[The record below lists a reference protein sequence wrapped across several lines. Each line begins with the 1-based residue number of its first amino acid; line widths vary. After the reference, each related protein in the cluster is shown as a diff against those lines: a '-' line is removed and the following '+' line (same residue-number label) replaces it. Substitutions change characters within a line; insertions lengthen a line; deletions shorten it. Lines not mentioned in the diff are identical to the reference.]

1 MPDVDF
7 VEEIRQTE
15 QEADARIERARADAA
30 SRRDA
35 FRKKAEAQV
44 ADAYRKA
51 TVLREERMAEA
62 QEQYEKLLKEAGE
75 LEASGMPSLAEEELN
90 RIAGSVAERITTFLE
105 HR

>member
-30 SRRDA
+30 TRRDTC
-35 FRKKAEAQV
+35 RKKAEAQV

-51 TVLREERMAEA
+51 VALREKLMAEA
-62 QEQYEKLLKEAGE
+62 QEQYEKLLEEAGE
-75 LEASGMPSLAEEELN
+75 LGASDMPSLAEEELD
-90 RIAGSVAERITTFLE
+90 RLAGSVAERITAFLE